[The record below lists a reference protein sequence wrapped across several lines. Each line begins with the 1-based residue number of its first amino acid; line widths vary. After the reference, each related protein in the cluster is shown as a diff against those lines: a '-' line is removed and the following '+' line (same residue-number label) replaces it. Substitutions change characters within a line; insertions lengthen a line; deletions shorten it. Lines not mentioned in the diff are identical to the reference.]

1 MRVLFYW
8 YALAV
13 RMAKG
18 SLHDHDPM
26 HDDVPPIMRGDAPP
40 GMFTP
45 RWAELQQTYGIE
57 RPRSPNC
64 EIYIHRIPQDHGLFP
79 MTTWARHVDLW
90 PEELI
95 DDIAGWFDDLRGRW
109 PEVEWWVQR
118 IHGSS
123 SSSRMTMLQ
132 QVNYVLITRR
142 DFEAFARNPHGNGLM
157 ELGFRDPQLHTTVLP
172 RLLNLY
178 ILRTFL
184 APLLEGIQPRLTLR
198 AFLNGIA
205 LDHRLV
211 GVESGFYLSVSLE
224 GSPHLESQIEH
235 MAISHTQQ
243 LHRHPTILT
252 GGYLPSYVQQNR
264 GTTVYIPGGNR
275 LIFSRK
281 INIIGPSLERDI
293 ESALRGRFQ
302 DLAQDNFG
310 TGLVHLSYYL
320 TEPVADPCWDIRLL
334 IPVVEDDITPVV
346 LFKAVLSTYE
356 GQGAIYVP
364 PSLNKQTLLAET
376 GLDIVCGPL
385 GELCACYHNGYQ
397 LGLIQLE
404 VADLDFVSCWLEEE
418 DSVEV
423 SEVRNVACAGSNLL
437 GRGSRAWARS

>member
-57 RPRSPNC
+57 RLRGANC
-64 EIYIHRIPQDHGLFP
+64 EIYIHKIPQDHGLFP
-79 MTTWARHVDLW
+79 MTTWARHVATPDLW

-142 DFEAFARNPHGNGLM
+142 DFEAFARNPHGLM

-211 GVESGFYLSVSLE
+211 GVESGFY
-224 GSPHLESQIEH
+224 
-235 MAISHTQQ
+235 
-243 LHRHPTILT
+243 
-252 GGYLPSYVQQNR
+252 
-264 GTTVYIPGGNR
+264 
-275 LIFSRK
+275 
-281 INIIGPSLERDI
+281 LERDI

-364 PSLNKQTLLAET
+364 PTLNKQTLLAET
-376 GLDIVCGPL
+376 GL
-385 GELCACYHNGYQ
+385 Q
-397 LGLIQLE
+397 
-404 VADLDFVSCWLEEE
+404 WLP
-418 DSVEV
+418 
-423 SEVRNVACAGSNLL
+423 
-437 GRGSRAWARS
+437 ARVNPT